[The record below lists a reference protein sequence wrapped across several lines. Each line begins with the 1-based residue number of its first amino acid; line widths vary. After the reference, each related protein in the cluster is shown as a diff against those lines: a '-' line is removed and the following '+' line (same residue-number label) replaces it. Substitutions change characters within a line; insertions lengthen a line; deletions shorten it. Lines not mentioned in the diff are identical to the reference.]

1 MVYLARLFYLLR
13 VLGRYRLDTFLR
25 GHKGTLLLRCVL
37 SPFFIGNRRYLKEP
51 RSVRLRKTMEEL
63 GPIYVKFGQLLSTR
77 RDFLPDDLADELQTL
92 QDNVPPFES
101 PSIEKILSEELDEET
116 QQIFSKVE
124 SKPFASASVAQV
136 HNATL
141 KNGDQ
146 VVIKVIRPDIEKTI
160 QKDLKLLRGIASLIQ
175 ILSPTGR
182 RLRLIEIVDDYEK
195 VIFHELDLRSEA
207 ANTSQLAR
215 NFDSSQELYIPKVYW
230 DFTRK
235 NILVTE
241 KIHGIQVSNIE
252 ELKRHKIDLKILAE
266 TGVNIFFTQV
276 FEHNFFHADMHPG
289 NIFVSTSSQQTPQ
302 YIAIDCAI
310 MGTLSKQD
318 QEYLARNLLA
328 IFKRDYRKVAEL
340 HIECGWIPKD
350 TKVQEFEIAIRTVCE
365 PIFEKPLGEIS
376 FGKLLVQLFQT
387 ASRFEMEVQPSLV
400 LLQKTLLNVE
410 GLGRQLYP
418 DLDLWKT
425 ALPYL
430 ENWHSRRI
438 SPFVFL
444 AKIQESIP
452 GWIDQLPDLPQLVI
466 DSLTQ
471 NPTVKSRQPGVLK
484 EQHKNE
490 RAIKTKIRQ
499 KNFLGV
505 TCVSLATL
513 ALLGTP
519 LNVLASVPSVSL
531 ILGGFGIYFLY
542 FDR

>member
-1 MVYLARLFYLLR
+1 MN
-13 VLGRYRLDTFLR
+13 
-25 GHKGTLLLRCVL
+25 L
-37 SPFFIGNRRYLKEP
+37 SH
-51 RSVRLRKTMEEL
+51 
-63 GPIYVKFGQLLSTR
+63 
-77 RDFLPDDLADELQTL
+77 
-92 QDNVPPFES
+92 
-101 PSIEKILSEELDEET
+101 
-116 QQIFSKVE
+116 
-124 SKPFASASVAQV
+124 FASASVAQV

-175 ILSPTGR
+175 MLSPTGR

-289 NIFVSTSSQQTPQ
+289 NIFVSTSSQQMPQ

-350 TKVQEFEIAIRTVCE
+350 TKVQEFETAIRTVCE

-418 DLDLWKT
+418 DLDLWQT

-471 NPTVKSRQPGVLK
+471 NPTVKSRQSGVLK
-484 EQHKNE
+484 EQYKKE
-490 RAIKTKIRQ
+490 RAIKKKIRQ
-499 KNFLGV
+499 KNFL
-505 TCVSLATL
+505 A
-513 ALLGTP
+513 
-519 LNVLASVPSVSL
+519 
-531 ILGGFGIYFLY
+531 
-542 FDR
+542 

>member
-1 MVYLARLFYLLR
+1 M
-13 VLGRYRLDTFLR
+13 LGRYRLDTFLR

-37 SPFFIGNRRYLKEP
+37 SPFFIGNRRYLREP

-77 RDFLPDDLADELQTL
+77 RDFLPDDLAGELQTL

-175 ILSPTGR
+175 ILSPIGR
-182 RLRLIEIVDDYEK
+182 RLRLIEIVDDYET

-350 TKVQEFEIAIRTVCE
+350 TKVQEFETAIRTVCE

-418 DLDLWKT
+418 NLDLWKT

-466 DSLTQ
+466 ESLAQ
-471 NPTVKSRQPGVLK
+471 NPTVKSRQSGVLK
-484 EQHKNE
+484 EQDKKE
-490 RAIKTKIRQ
+490 RSIKTKIRQ